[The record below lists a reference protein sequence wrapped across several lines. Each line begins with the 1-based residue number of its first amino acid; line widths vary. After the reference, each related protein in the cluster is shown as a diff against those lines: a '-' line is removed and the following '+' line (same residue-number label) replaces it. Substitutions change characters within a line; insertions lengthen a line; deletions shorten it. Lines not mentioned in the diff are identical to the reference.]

1 MSEPSAQ
8 REVGWYPVPERPDL
22 HILWDGSKWAG
33 YRDAGPPQQ
42 TGIAHTETG
51 YQPGMQLPLASWGE
65 RVGATILDAVI
76 WLVPSLIVASILRAI
91 SESLGTVAGLLML
104 AFFLYF
110 QYLNGSCGQS
120 PGKALTGL
128 KVVKANNPNE
138 TIGGA
143 IGVLR
148 YIVSA
153 VISVFTCGLGGL
165 LDVLWPLWDTNR
177 QTLHDKA
184 VGSLVLSG
192 QPRREFGE
200 ILKP

>member
-1 MSEPSAQ
+1 
-8 REVGWYPVPERPDL
+8 V
-22 HILWDGSKWAG
+22 
-33 YRDAGPPQQ
+33 
-42 TGIAHTETG
+42 
-51 YQPGMQLPLASWGE
+51 QLPLASWGE
-65 RVGATILDAVI
+65 RVGATLLDAVI
-76 WLVPSLIVASILRAI
+76 WLVPALVVGGILNAV
-91 SESLGTVAGLLML
+91 SESLGTVAGLLMI

-128 KVVKANNPNE
+128 KVVKATNPNE

-143 IGVLR
+143 IGVVR
-148 YIVSA
+148 YIASA
-153 VISVFTCGLGGL
+153 VISVFTCGIGGL

-200 ILKP
+200 IFKP